1 MVGVWLSDSL
11 ASYNG
16 RFTYCNASS
25 LCIRLQNMDF
35 ARDWLTLDCHD
46 ALDSIPEDNLLF

>member
-16 RFTYCNASS
+16 RFTYCHTSP
-25 LCIRLQNMDF
+25 LCIRLQILDF
-35 ARDWLTLDCHD
+35 ARDWLTLDCYD
-46 ALDSIPEDNLLF
+46 GLDCIPEANLL